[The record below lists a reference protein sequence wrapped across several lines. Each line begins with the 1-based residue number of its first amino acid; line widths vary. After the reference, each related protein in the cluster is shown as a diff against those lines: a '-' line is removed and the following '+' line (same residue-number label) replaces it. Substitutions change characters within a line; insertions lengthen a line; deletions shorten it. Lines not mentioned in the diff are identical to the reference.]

1 MIVNKRGEE
10 QTVRVSRGVMETES
24 FSVGDAVYLDKD
36 GNIEQAYD
44 DEDE

>member
-1 MIVNKRGEE
+1 
-10 QTVRVSRGVMETES
+10 METET